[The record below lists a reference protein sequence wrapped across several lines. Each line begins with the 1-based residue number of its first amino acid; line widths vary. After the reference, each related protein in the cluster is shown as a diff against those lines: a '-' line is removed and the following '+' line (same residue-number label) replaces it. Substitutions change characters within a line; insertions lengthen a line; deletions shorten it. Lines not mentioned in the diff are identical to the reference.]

1 SDRNLKP
8 GDVIEIFRDGY
19 QHWAIY
25 VGDGYVIHLVT
36 ACEVFCLFVITLK
49 KEKLQDVAG
58 NDKYRINNHLDDTYE
73 PRPIED
79 ILQEAERFHC
89 ATLVRYGNPQSKQ
102 VQFSMT
108 LHTELYCTHK
118 CLKITEVQTVLWQN
132 V

>member
-36 ACEVFCLFVITLK
+36 ASGHGDSGSSMK

-102 VQFSMT
+102 VQFNLAAAALVFGILALAT
-108 LHTELYCTHK
+108 IRK
-118 CLKITEVQTVLWQN
+118 KQN
-132 V
+132 QNQ

>member
-36 ACEVFCLFVITLK
+36 ASGHGDSGSSMK

-79 ILQEAERFHC
+79 ILQEAERFVGKEFSYNVVKSNYLAAAALVFGILAL
-89 ATLVRYGNPQSKQ
+89 ATIRKKQ
-102 VQFSMT
+102 N
-108 LHTELYCTHK
+108 
-118 CLKITEVQTVLWQN
+118 QN
-132 V
+132 Q